1 MLAMVMTAYMM
12 VQESAHS
19 NIEGAHVV
27 MLGDNVSAV
36 TWANKCGG
44 TRDSR
49 AVFLM
54 RYLGRREM
62 RPSWCFEAAHIP
74 GVKNV
79 LDDGMS
85 RCPRKRIGLLVDD
98 VTAPRHQSNGINRGL
113 LETQ

>member
-1 MLAMVMTAYMM
+1 M
-12 VQESAHS
+12 QESDHS
-19 NIEGAHVV
+19 NIVGARVV
-27 MLGDNVSAV
+27 VLGDNVSAV
-36 TWANKCGG
+36 TWVNKCGG
-44 TRDSR
+44 TRDPR
-49 AVFLM
+49 TAFLM
-54 RYLGRREM
+54 RYLRMIEM
-62 RPSWCFEAAHIP
+62 PAGWCFEAAHIP

>member
-1 MLAMVMTAYMM
+1 MVMTAYMM

-74 GVKNV
+74 GVVNV
-79 LDDGMS
+79 LADGIS
-85 RCPRKRIGLLVDD
+85 RWSRETINSLLSCLLYTSPSPRD
-98 VTAPRHQSNGINRGL
+98 
-113 LETQ
+113 